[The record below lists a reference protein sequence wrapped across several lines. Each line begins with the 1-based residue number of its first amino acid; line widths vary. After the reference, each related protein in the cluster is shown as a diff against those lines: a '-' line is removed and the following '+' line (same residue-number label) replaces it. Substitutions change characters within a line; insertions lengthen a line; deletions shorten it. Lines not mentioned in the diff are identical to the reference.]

1 IGLETPSRKA
11 LHEARK
17 DQNTRADAMST
28 LRAIYAH
35 GIDVYASFVVGFDA
49 DDHSIFDRQY
59 EFIVQSGIVVASIA
73 LLLAL
78 PHTPLHARLERAGRL
93 RPHTGDQHRLWN
105 NLISTNVMPLQMTDD
120 ELIAGFRDLIA
131 RLTSDEAIAER
142 IRNKVRDLGRTPRA
156 FGHTC

>member
-1 IGLETPSRKA
+1 
-11 LHEARK
+11 
-17 DQNTRADAMST
+17 
-28 LRAIYAH
+28 
-35 GIDVYASFVVGFDA
+35 FDA

-156 FGHTC
+156 FGHTCTQSMRYLTRFLLHGVIRGGPGRWVAVARSLGPVARRPR